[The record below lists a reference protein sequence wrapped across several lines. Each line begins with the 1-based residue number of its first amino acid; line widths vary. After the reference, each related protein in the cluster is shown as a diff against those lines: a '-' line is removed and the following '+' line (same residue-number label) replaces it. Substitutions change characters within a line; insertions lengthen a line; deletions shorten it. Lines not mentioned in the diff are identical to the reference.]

1 MRSAELDGKN
11 GPHKGVRPTNV
22 PLELWHA
29 CMTTAGDIDP
39 HLFMR
44 LHTDISLNEMY
55 DILEMQEAMESWKHA
70 NHMNARH
77 DDG

>member
-1 MRSAELDGKN
+1 
-11 GPHKGVRPTNV
+11 
-22 PLELWHA
+22 
-29 CMTTAGDIDP
+29 MTTAGDIDP